1 MSQDK
6 IDRILGFSWD
16 YFSGEVIMSLI
27 VMLII
32 CLFSFVIYFKFKKAD
47 PTKPDKGFIL
57 IIESLIEK
65 LWFSS
70 YFLSIIKV

>member
-65 LWFSS
+65 LENFT
-70 YFLSIIKV
+70 V

>member
-47 PTKPDKGFIL
+47 PTKPDK
-57 IIESLIEK
+57 
-65 LWFSS
+65 
-70 YFLSIIKV
+70 